1 MNKLYLSTIALLL
14 LSFLFSFTANAG
26 LISGNQLTFNGRSP
40 ELQGLEWLSLDY
52 TKGLSRNE
60 IENGFTD
67 NYNNTWDSN
76 EWRYATRHETE
87 TLISSLWGGNFNG
100 WSEDNADGAK
110 WFLEHFGLL
119 SPNHNNGQGDFPNSG
134 LSIFLFGDNDECFSG
149 TDISCI
155 GDIQYTDSFLGEY
168 VTWEIIKDQG
178 TITGQEY
185 RNNTTFVPT
194 SLGRFDELYGLNANI
209 NDVNFIHPKSSSL
222 LSQGSLLVRNSAVN
236 VTEPSTLLLF
246 LTFLVFIFRRINLYN
261 FFKWNMAY

>member
-1 MNKLYLSTIALLL
+1 
-14 LSFLFSFTANAG
+14 
-26 LISGNQLTFNGRSP
+26 LTTS
-40 ELQGLEWLSLDY
+40 
-52 TKGLSRNE
+52 
-60 IENGFTD
+60 
-67 NYNNTWDSN
+67 
-76 EWRYATRHETE
+76 
-87 TLISSLWGGNFNG
+87 
-100 WSEDNADGAK
+100 
-110 WFLEHFGLL
+110 
-119 SPNHNNGQGDFPNSG
+119 
-134 LSIFLFGDNDECFSG
+134 DECFSG